1 MMPNPYEV
9 LGLATDADQV
19 AIKAAYR
26 ALARKYH
33 PDLNKSAAAAPQFL
47 AVKEAYEVLSDPAK
61 KASVDSLLQ
70 QATRPQA
77 STASPKRPGPSST
90 DTQTSAKAKKR
101 TGASTGGVDS
111 LRLTMLLNRGRY
123 VEAEKL
129 ARLIVREAPTNAL
142 AYAAIADIAQMRGD
156 VPTAAKYYAFA
167 AQYDPKNTIYQ
178 RRHEEML
185 AGLSDRS
192 QAMQSASAGPSVM
205 PIGVGVF
212 LITVM
217 AAYVVLAKRE
227 LPLFPEISFI
237 SEWTSSLLV
246 MLLLGGVT
254 AGASLSASGLLARFD
269 ASRGSAVIK
278 APPSFVLAVISVV
291 SFWASVVLYVGLGM
305 SQHSFNPSLS
315 RLLASV
321 VAVVGVLSLAALSRS
336 DAAALQTLAWGG
348 NLAYIGAAFGWF
360 VADLFR
366 RAIDRD

>member
-9 LGLATDADQV
+9 LGLTTDADQA

-26 ALARKYH
+26 TLARKYH
-33 PDLNKSAAAAPQFL
+33 PDLNKSASAASQFL
-47 AVKEAYEVLSDPAK
+47 AVKEAYEVLSDPSR
-61 KASVDSLLQ
+61 KASIDSGLQ
-70 QATRPQA
+70 PASRTQTSAPRPRSP
-77 STASPKRPGPSST
+77 STGST
-90 DTQTSAKAKKR
+90 DTQPRTKPKTTTSGSA
-101 TGASTGGVDS
+101 GGVDA

-129 ARLIVREAPTNAL
+129 ARAMVREAPTHAL

-185 AGLSDRS
+185 AGLNDRS

-212 LITVM
+212 LITLM

-227 LPLFPEISFI
+227 LPLFPEISLI

-278 APPSFVLAVISVV
+278 APPSFVLAAISVV

-336 DAAALQTLAWGG
+336 DVAALQTLAWGG